1 MKQQLTIDRFEGE
14 KAVLK
19 TENGETIIWPKEN
32 LPADAKEGAVLFFQI
47 SDSEEI
53 EKEKK
58 DQAKNILNELLNI
71 EKN

>member
-1 MKQQLTIDRFEGE
+1 MKQQLTIDRFEDK

-19 TENGETIIWPKEN
+19 TETGETIIWPKEN
-32 LPADAKEGAVLFFQI
+32 LPANAKEGTVLLFQI
-47 SDSEEI
+47 SGDEGI

>member
-1 MKQQLTIDRFEGE
+1 MKYLLTIDRFENT

-19 TENGETIIWPKEN
+19 TAEGETIVWPKKS
-32 LPADAKEGAVLFFQI
+32 LPANVKEGSVLSFHI
-47 SDSEEI
+47 AGSEEV

-71 EKN
+71 EKS

>member
-1 MKQQLTIDRFEGE
+1 MKQQLTIDRFENT

-19 TENGETIIWPKEN
+19 TPEGETIVWPRKN
-32 LPADAKEGAVLFFQI
+32 LPDGAKEGSVLSFYI
-47 SDSEEI
+47 TNNEGA

-58 DQAKNILNELLNI
+58 DQAKDILNELLNI